1 MHKQRAF
8 HYSFIQQLMNCC
20 NLIGWDVGSETSS
33 VRRIAHCTQGTCE
46 RVRKGLAELLL
57 FGLYRIDHFSIS
69 LKFSIK
75 LVEKIVDYDITHSVH
90 SGMWGRCAD
99 DRGRSGG
106 LALVDFRC
114 WLRCERCARTDLN
127 NKLKLLFLMSV
138 VDTDNLDS
146 AHTAC
151 GGQVISRAAIHIPV
165 LDEHQAQLG
174 DGFRQLGILVIDVGP
189 VDGLLL
195 ELLLGLGTV
204 HLEHLHRQVFG
215 DDAVGQ
221 LLYLLEKII
230 CGSRALVLNRYATA
244 SLAVE
249 DHTGG
254 QWSVE
259 HFDQGALHDVATIC
273 LFENVTQLVS

>member
-127 NKLKLLFLMSV
+127 NKLKLCTRSHFSSSPGATCYLLSL
-138 VDTDNLDS
+138 TS
-146 AHTAC
+146 RHGGGG
-151 GGQVISRAAIHIPV
+151 GGQPC
-165 LDEHQAQLG
+165 
-174 DGFRQLGILVIDVGP
+174 F
-189 VDGLLL
+189 
-195 ELLLGLGTV
+195 
-204 HLEHLHRQVFG
+204 
-215 DDAVGQ
+215 
-221 LLYLLEKII
+221 
-230 CGSRALVLNRYATA
+230 
-244 SLAVE
+244 
-249 DHTGG
+249 
-254 QWSVE
+254 
-259 HFDQGALHDVATIC
+259 
-273 LFENVTQLVS
+273 